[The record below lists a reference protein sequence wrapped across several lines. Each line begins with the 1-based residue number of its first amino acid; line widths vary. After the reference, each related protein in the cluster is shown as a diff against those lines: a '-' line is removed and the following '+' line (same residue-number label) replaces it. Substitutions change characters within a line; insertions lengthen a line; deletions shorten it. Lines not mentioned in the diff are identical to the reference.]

1 MIAMSAANAA
11 VENRVAAPAASKDLT
26 LRIGF
31 VLCPVRPNAKSLTSK
46 IHGQT
51 MAPNV

>member
-1 MIAMSAANAA
+1 MAMYAANAA
-11 VENRVAAPAASKDLT
+11 VDNKVAAPAAINDLT

-31 VLCPVRPNAKSLTSK
+31 VLLAGEADKKPHISK
-46 IHGQT
+46 THERT